1 MSDGWKSYR
10 DLPDYLPEIIF
21 SHDWVNHR
29 KAFVDKDDHQIHTQ
43 TIECFW
49 KHFKHF

>member
-10 DLPDYLPEIIF
+10 DLPEMNF

-43 TIECFW
+43 TIE
-49 KHFKHF
+49 